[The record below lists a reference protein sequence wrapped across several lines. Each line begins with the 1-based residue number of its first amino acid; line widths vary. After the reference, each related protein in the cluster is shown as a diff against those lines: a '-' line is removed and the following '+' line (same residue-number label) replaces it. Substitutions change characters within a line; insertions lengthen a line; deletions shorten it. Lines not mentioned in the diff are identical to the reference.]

1 MFEFLS
7 SNSFELTSIILT
19 VIITLITIPS
29 TIIPILKSYKKASEK
44 SSDELKKL
52 EKFTS
57 EIIIDKNIDEHTVH
71 SVFIQRNGTREELY
85 EKRNFDKIL
94 KKISFALAIVTSLLG
109 TIILF
114 AGVILSLFLDR
125 EINWITASSGAIVEC
140 VAGLYFWMVHKT
152 TKEVNFNTR
161 KLEKNEDFTAA
172 VSLVEKIQNPEV
184 RDDVYKSIILQLINN
199 KNS

>member
-1 MFEFLS
+1 MLEFLS
-7 SNSFELTSIILT
+7 SNSFEMTSIILT

-44 SSDELKKL
+44 STIELKDL
-52 EKFTS
+52 ERFTA
-57 EIIIDKNIDEHTVH
+57 EIKTAKNINNTVH
-71 SVFIQRNGTREELY
+71 AVIMQRKGTREELY

-94 KKISFALAIVTSLLG
+94 KKISFALAIVTSILG

-114 AGVILSLFLDR
+114 AGVILSLCWDR
-125 EINWITASSGAIVEC
+125 EINWITASSGAIFEC

-161 KLEKNEDFTAA
+161 KLEKDEDFTTA
-172 VSLVEKIQNPEV
+172 VSLVEKIQNSEV
-184 RDDVYKSIILQLINN
+184 KDDVYKNIILQLIND